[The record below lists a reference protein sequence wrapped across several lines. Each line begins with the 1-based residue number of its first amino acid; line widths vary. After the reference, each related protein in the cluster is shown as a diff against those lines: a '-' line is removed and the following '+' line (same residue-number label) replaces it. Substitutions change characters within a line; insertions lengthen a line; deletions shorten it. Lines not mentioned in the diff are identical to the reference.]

1 MISENLKEAYI
12 HQRRVKVAAFLGLC
26 ISSLLLTICS
36 GGFPPWAWR
45 FLFQVLPQ
53 VPVLWQGQ
61 GAAIVLPLFG
71 LCLLSLALL
80 ILWLAII
87 ILLVKVSKHIW
98 NDFTDHRSF
107 EDDLR
112 EAEMLAARA
121 ARQEADQTEEDPI
134 PASARRPRTTAS
146 LSSRVPPSQA
156 TVPQPARVM
165 TRPEIRPNQV
175 PVARQAAYAAAP
187 QAVGAVSF
195 PGLTYPTPI
204 LRQGGQGASP
214 TTARR
219 TTDLR
224 QPAPMPSRPAES
236 SRPVTQSV
244 RALRQQLRIVPPIE
258 PEDLPDSEDDFEQD
272 FTELPGESATQV
284 ERDQRSVERQTDEDE
299 LDIDLWETRPGDV
312 DEEIDVEQYEAE
324 EDLEATLPPPPAPEP
339 QQQQAGKNPLS
350 VGDSFDFD
358 QQQYQPMRAARK
370 ARITTEIAPTRYVVG
385 IGLDPGLARKD
396 SPNEDSIFAIQGMR
410 VTNEESKPAGL
421 FMVADGMGGHAN
433 GREASRTAIHTISDV
448 IVPALLRDVSGSN
461 AKEEKTLFQDMLKDG
476 VHRANIALYR
486 RNREMP
492 RMMGTTL
499 TAALVVDRTA
509 YIANVGDSRT
519 YLYRPSEGLVQITHD
534 HSVVARLVEDGV
546 ITRDDIYTHP
556 QRNQIYRCL
565 GEHASVDIDSFA
577 VPLQLN
583 DVLLLCSDGLWEMV
597 RDQALERIIASSAHN
612 PSQLSALLVQAAL
625 NHGGADNISV
635 IAVGIVSGEDAENT
649 SWML

>member
-1 MISENLKEAYI
+1 MTL
-12 HQRRVKVAAFLGLC
+12 
-26 ISSLLLTICS
+26 CS

-53 VPVLWQGQ
+53 LPVLWQAQ
-61 GAAIVLPLFG
+61 GTAILLPLFG

-80 ILWLAII
+80 ILWLVII
-87 ILLVKVSKHIW
+87 ILLVKVSRHIW
-98 NDFTDHRSF
+98 NDFTVHQSF

-112 EAEMLAARA
+112 EAELLATQAIQ
-121 ARQEADQTEEDPI
+121 QEADLIEEEPV
-134 PASARRPRTTAS
+134 PVPARRTRTTAS
-146 LSSRVPPSQA
+146 LSRTPPSQA
-156 TVPQPARVM
+156 AAPQPARTM
-165 TRPEIRPNQV
+165 TRSKTRTIPV
-175 PVARQAAYAAAP
+175 PMARQAAYAAAP
-187 QAVGAVSF
+187 QAVGDIHF
-195 PGLTYPTPI
+195 PGLTYPTPV
-204 LRQGGQGASP
+204 LRQSNQLSAPIAG
-214 TTARR
+214 RR

-224 QPAPMPSRPAES
+224 QPVRRGPAEQA
-236 SRPVTQSV
+236 RPTMQQSTTV
-244 RALRQQLRIVPPIE
+244 HQQLRLVPPTE
-258 PEDLPDSEDDFEQD
+258 LDDLPDTEEDVDIDQS
-272 FTELPGESATQV
+272 FTELLPKQQRPRV
-284 ERDQRSVERQTDEDE
+284 EREQLQLERQTDEDD
-299 LDIDLWETRPGDV
+299 LDVDLWETRPGDF
-312 DEEIDVEQYEAE
+312 DEDIDVEQYDTAYGL
-324 EDLEATLPPPPAPEP
+324 DDTLPSPSSEP
-339 QQQQAGKNPLS
+339 RQQPGTREAHS

-358 QQQYQPMRAARK
+358 QQRYQPARASRK
-370 ARITTEIAPTRYVVG
+370 APVTADIAATRFVVG
-385 IGLDPGLARKD
+385 IGLDPGLVRKD
-396 SPNEDSIFAIQGMR
+396 APNEDSIFAIQGMR

-499 TAALVVDRTA
+499 TAALVVERMA

-519 YLYRPSEGLVQITHD
+519 YLYRPSEGLSQITHD

-597 RDQALERIIASSAHN
+597 RDRALERIIASSAHN
-612 PSQLSALLVQAAL
+612 PPQLSALLVQAAL

-635 IAVGIVSGEDAENT
+635 IAVGLVSGEEENT
-649 SWML
+649 NWML

>member
-1 MISENLKEAYI
+1 MIENLKEAYT
-12 HQRRVKVAAFLGLC
+12 HQRRVKIAAFLGLC
-26 ISSLLLTICS
+26 TSSLLLTICS

-53 VPVLWQGQ
+53 IPVLWQAQ
-61 GAAIVLPLFG
+61 GAAIFLPLFG

-80 ILWLAII
+80 ILWLTII

-112 EAEMLAARA
+112 EAEMLAAQA
-121 ARQEADQTEEDPI
+121 APQEVDQTEEDPV
-134 PASARRPRTTAS
+134 PVPARRPRTTAS
-146 LSSRVPPSQA
+146 LSSRVPLSQTSAPQA
-156 TVPQPARVM
+156 TRAM
-165 TRPEIRPNQV
+165 TRPEPRSIPV
-175 PVARQAAYAAAP
+175 PMAHQTAYTAAP
-187 QAVGAVSF
+187 KAVGAVNF

-204 LRQGGQGASP
+204 LRQGDQGAS
-214 TTARR
+214 TVSVRR

-224 QPAPMPSRPAES
+224 QPDPMPSRPVEF

-244 RALRQQLRIVPPIE
+244 RAVRQQLRIVPPIE
-258 PEDLPDSEDDFEQD
+258 PDEPLDSEDDFEQD
-272 FTELPGESATQV
+272 FAELPDETQV
-284 ERDQRSVERQTDEDE
+284 ERDQRSFERQTDEDE

-312 DEEIDVEQYEAE
+312 DEEIDVEQYDAE

-339 QQQQAGKNPLS
+339 QQQQAGRNPLS

-358 QQQYQPMRAARK
+358 QQQYQPVRAARK
-370 ARITTEIAPTRYVVG
+370 PRITTEIAPTRYVVG

-396 SPNEDSIFAIQGMR
+396 APNEDSIFAIQGMR
-410 VTNEESKPAGL
+410 VTNEASKPAGL

-499 TAALVVDRTA
+499 TAALVVDRIA

-577 VPLQLN
+577 IPLQLN
-583 DVLLLCSDGLWEMV
+583 DILLLCSDGLWEMV

-612 PSQLSALLVQAAL
+612 PSQLSAMLVQAAL

-635 IAVGIVSGEDAENT
+635 IAVGIVSGEDADNT